1 MAPDRE
7 KGCAIHIYIKS
18 RRHRAVKGFLLSNI
32 AGIVVDKCSFFEQ
45 ICVLCKSSPAPGGLC
60 PACLDMLPRHP
71 QNRCRHCAQP
81 MPAPGVCG
89 HCQRHPPSFD
99 ALHVSWQFGYPLS
112 GLIHAFKYGK
122 RLELAG
128 VLSRLIVP
136 PVCEKGFKIDW
147 IFPVPLSKERLA
159 ERGFNQ
165 SEELARALAGTMQIR
180 FSANICW
187 RKRNTPFQ
195 AQLER
200 AERYR
205 NVKDAFGVKRRLD
218 GLDVLLVDDVATT
231 GATLSALAEAVKKQ
245 GARRVEAWVL
255 ARA

>member
-1 MAPDRE
+1 
-7 KGCAIHIYIKS
+7 
-18 RRHRAVKGFLLSNI
+18 
-32 AGIVVDKCSFFEQ
+32 
-45 ICVLCKSSPAPGGLC
+45 
-60 PACLDMLPRHP
+60 
-71 QNRCRHCAQP
+71 
-81 MPAPGVCG
+81 
-89 HCQRHPPSFD
+89 
-99 ALHVSWQFGYPLS
+99 
-112 GLIHAFKYGK
+112 
-122 RLELAG
+122 
-128 VLSRLIVP
+128 
-136 PVCEKGFKIDW
+136 
-147 IFPVPLSKERLA
+147 
-159 ERGFNQ
+159 
-165 SEELARALAGTMQIR
+165 MQIR